1 MNKPQVK
8 GIVLKVFHMTPKK
21 PNSALRKV
29 ALVSIKGLGNKIAY
43 IPGENHTLTIH
54 SEVLLIPKR
63 IKDLVHVHFRIL
75 RGVRDSLHP
84 IRIRSRSKYGT
95 PRNV

>member
-1 MNKPQVK
+1 MNKPQFK

-29 ALVSIKGLGNKIAY
+29 ALVYIKGIGNKIAY
-43 IPGENHTLTIH
+43 IPGENHTLSIH
-54 SEVLLIPKR
+54 SEVLLIHKR

-75 RGVRDSLHP
+75 RGVKDSNYPL
-84 IRIRSRSKYGT
+84 RITSRSKYGT